1 MIRVHDHLLDTLE
14 ELEKKEFKKFKHNLN
29 QDVEGFKKISMGKL
43 EDADKNDVIDLMVKQ
58 HGCEGAVKVTLAIL
72 KKIPRNQLAE
82 NLRSMVQEGKAVE
95 LDAPTHQE
103 AATQELKSNLKRS
116 CVTLFE
122 GPAAKVK
129 RVNLNEVYTKLY
141 AVEGWEG
148 GVCLE
153 HEFIHNEAESWRCS
167 TEENRVM
174 LSKLFQSNESKV
186 LTIGIAGV
194 GKTVA
199 VQKFVL
205 EWVEGHRNQDVDFI
219 FLIRFRDLNLVKDE
233 EYSFQ
238 RLLLYFYPELKNLN
252 DAKIFDDE
260 CRVLF
265 ILDGLDEFRIPLNFN
280 QKRLSDVTEKAK
292 IEVLI
297 TNLIKGHLLPSAL
310 IWITSRPAT
319 ADQIPNTY
327 RVTELRGF
335 GDVEKEEYFK
345 KRLPKEQA
353 KRLISHIAKSKS
365 LQIMCH
371 LPIFCW
377 IMTSVLKQHL
387 SKKESEEI
395 PKTLTEIYTRFLVM
409 QANMKC
415 EKYDESL
422 EKDTRKLLKSNREVI
437 LQLAELA
444 FKQLVEGKVVFYE
457 EDLDECGINM
467 REPSMCSGI
476 CSEFFLEESSVY
488 QRKVF
493 CFVHLSFQEFL
504 AAFYVFY
511 CYASKNMKPLHILLK
526 KSEDKEVSLD
536 KLLCKVVD
544 LNLWSKT
551 GRYNLFLR
559 FLVGISLE
567 SNQRL
572 LQGILTHVEPS
583 AESIRRTVQYIKQ
596 QIQSEDLPVDSSIN
610 LFHCLLEMN
619 DQSFYSETREFL
631 KSAKCPEKKLKS
643 AHCSAIAHILH
654 ISGDVL
660 DELDPKKYKATME
673 GCRRLIPA
681 VGNCRKA
688 LFFSCSLTET
698 SCEGLSS
705 ALQKLNSPLR
715 ELDLTNN
722 DLRDPG
728 LKLLSAALGS
738 PNCKLE
744 ILRLSG
750 CLITEKGCSF
760 LAEALNTNPSNL
772 RELDLSYNHPGESGT
787 KMLSDLK
794 EDCNYRLE
802 KLDHGGEFRIKPG
815 LRKYSCGLTLD
826 VNTADSC
833 LSLSEGNRKA
843 SWEGLQ
849 QENPHNPERSDW
861 LAQVLCVESL
871 RDRSYWEVEC
881 GGKATVAVTYRGVA
895 RKTETD
901 EMFGPNTT
909 SWSLTCAGDHYAL
922 QHSDLTT
929 KVPASDPQCRR
940 VGVYLDQPAGTL
952 TFYSVAS
959 TTDTPNLIH
968 TFHCSFTEPLYA
980 GFGVNGGSSVTL
992 VHMQ

>member
-1 MIRVHDHLLDTLE
+1 HCLFQMIRVHDHLLDTLE

-82 NLRSMVQEGKAVE
+82 NLRSM
-95 LDAPTHQE
+95 
-103 AATQELKSNLKRS
+103 
-116 CVTLFE
+116 
-122 GPAAKVK
+122 
-129 RVNLNEVYTKLY
+129 VYTKLY

-280 QKRLSDVTEKAK
+280 QKRLSD
-292 IEVLI
+292 
-297 TNLIKGHLLPSAL
+297 GHLLPSAL

-536 KLLCKVVD
+536 KLL
-544 LNLWSKT
+544 
-551 GRYNLFLR
+551 
-559 FLVGISLE
+559 
-567 SNQRL
+567 

-681 VGNCRKA
+681 VGNCRKEHQ
-688 LFFSCSLTET
+688 T
-698 SCEGLSS
+698 
-705 ALQKLNSPLR
+705 
-715 ELDLTNN
+715 
-722 DLRDPG
+722 
-728 LKLLSAALGS
+728 LK
-738 PNCKLE
+738 
-744 ILRLSG
+744 R
-750 CLITEKGCSF
+750 
-760 LAEALNTNPSNL
+760 
-772 RELDLSYNHPGESGT
+772 
-787 KMLSDLK
+787 
-794 EDCNYRLE
+794 
-802 KLDHGGEFRIKPG
+802 
-815 LRKYSCGLTLD
+815 RKI
-826 VNTADSC
+826 
-833 LSLSEGNRKA
+833 
-843 SWEGLQ
+843 
-849 QENPHNPERSDW
+849 
-861 LAQVLCVESL
+861 
-871 RDRSYWEVEC
+871 
-881 GGKATVAVTYRGVA
+881 
-895 RKTETD
+895 
-901 EMFGPNTT
+901 
-909 SWSLTCAGDHYAL
+909 
-922 QHSDLTT
+922 
-929 KVPASDPQCRR
+929 
-940 VGVYLDQPAGTL
+940 
-952 TFYSVAS
+952 
-959 TTDTPNLIH
+959 IH
-968 TFHCSFTEPLYA
+968 
-980 GFGVNGGSSVTL
+980 
-992 VHMQ
+992 